1 MEIKSFL
8 KPYTAVADMIANT
21 FGDDCEVVVHDLED
35 PEHSVVYVAN
45 NKVTGR
51 EIGQSFHTLVS
62 KVMLSEKLV
71 DDHADNY
78 YFTAANGKLIRSSTL
93 LIRDDAGE
101 VAGAICI
108 NLDTSRITQQM
119 EYLQSLMPNRENPK
133 ANDAEVPGRSDVGI
147 TDMADD
153 LIMRIVGSSPVET
166 MSRKQRIEKVRFM
179 EEKGIFLI
187 KGSIEKVA
195 EGLGVNPVTIY
206 SYLDEIRGKR

>member
-45 NKVTGR
+45 NKVTGS

-133 ANDAEVPGRSDVGI
+133 TNDAEVPGRSDVGI

-153 LIMRIVGSSPVET
+153 LIKRIVGSSPVET